1 MSKRADQLSVNPNHT
16 LLMLIMGKFYL
27 YSSRCQKIS
36 EPDLPVFIT
45 RTKRVYNIELYIAR
59 ENDKLLQHLKK

>member
-16 LLMLIMGKFYL
+16 LVMLLMGKFYL

-45 RTKRVYNIELYIAR
+45 RTKRVNNIELYIAR